1 MLNSINN
8 INNINTRQS
17 ILILEDD
24 EDLSDGIRMSLES
37 PEFCFTCCHTISEAK
52 KALDFNK
59 FDLLILDISL
69 PDGSGLDFC
78 KEIRK
83 TSHVPVVLLTAKDME
98 LDIVI
103 GLECGADDYI
113 TKPFNVKILLKKI
126 ELILNRN
133 NVKKDL
139 FTIKDLSINFE
150 DRTVKKSGEIIYLTP
165 TEFDLLQ
172 VFVKNKSIVLTR
184 QILLE
189 KLWDSK
195 ENFVDEHT
203 LTLNISRLRSK
214 LDKENDKYI
223 ETIYGVGYKL
233 AEE

>member
-1 MLNSINN
+1 MQTVLVV
-8 INNINTRQS
+8 
-17 ILILEDD
+17 EDD
-24 EDLSDGIRMSLES
+24 EMLNAGICFNIQNNNWKALSAQSIA
-37 PEFCFTCCHTISEAK
+37 EAK
-52 KALDFNK
+52 KLIQENKIDLVLLDVN
-59 FDLLILDISL
+59 L
-69 PDGSGLDFC
+69 PDGNGFEFSKVI
-78 KEIRK
+78 KEQKNLPFIF
-83 TSHVPVVLLTAKDME
+83 LTAHN
-98 LDIVI
+98 LDDEILK
-103 GLECGADDYI
+103 GLELGADDYI

-223 ETIYGVGYKL
+223 KTIYGVGYKL
-233 AEE
+233 SEE

>member
-1 MLNSINN
+1 MQTVLVV
-8 INNINTRQS
+8 
-17 ILILEDD
+17 EDD
-24 EDLSDGIRMSLES
+24 EMLNAGICFNIQNINLQALSAQSIA
-37 PEFCFTCCHTISEAK
+37 EAK
-52 KALDFNK
+52 KLIQENKIDLVLLDVN
-59 FDLLILDISL
+59 L
-69 PDGSGLDFC
+69 PDGNGFEFSKVI
-78 KEIRK
+78 KEQKNLPFIF
-83 TSHVPVVLLTAKDME
+83 LTAHN
-98 LDIVI
+98 LDDEILK
-103 GLECGADDYI
+103 GLELGADDYI
-113 TKPFNVKILLKKI
+113 TKPFNIKILLKKI
-126 ELILNRN
+126 DLILNRN
-133 NVKKDL
+133 QVKKDV
-139 FTIKDLSINFE
+139 FTIKDLIINFE
-150 DRTVKKSGEIIYLTP
+150 DRTVKKSGETIYLTP